1 VALGS
6 GFVPVRT
13 TSQPRAKESEA
24 MPGTTSTLKS
34 QKAPCGRIVDGES
47 YEDQDEE
54 VLVTSEV
61 DYACGCKSIR
71 HEYHDGSVAFKLIH
85 HNGKVLVDKLDGA
98 E

>member
-1 VALGS
+1 M
-6 GFVPVRT
+6 PCT
-13 TSQPRAKESEA
+13 TSSF
-24 MPGTTSTLKS
+24 TS

-54 VLVTSEV
+54 VLVTCEV

-71 HEYHDGSVAFKLIH
+71 HEYHDGAVGRKVIH
-85 HNGKVLVDKLDGA
+85 HNGRVLIDELDSA